1 MTALRIIVVED
12 DAVIGMLL
20 AETLAGLG
28 HQVCAVEATEAG
40 AVAAAARH
48 GPDLMI
54 VDMHLGGGGGGGLS
68 AMTTIVRA
76 GPVPHV
82 FITGHRLLAPLP
94 GAVVL
99 SKPFREADL
108 VRAME
113 RALGMAAAPGQVP
126 VRPPLAA
133 LP

>member
-1 MTALRIIVVED
+1 MMALRIVVVED

-20 AETLAGLG
+20 AETLAALG
-28 HQVCAVEATEAG
+28 HEVCAVEATEAG

-48 GPDLMI
+48 RPDLMI
-54 VDMHLGGGGGGGLS
+54 VDMHLASGSGPS
-68 AMTTIVRA
+68 AMAAIACA

-82 FITGHRLLAPLP
+82 LITGHGLHRALP

-108 VRAME
+108 VQAIGRV
-113 RALGMAAAPGQVP
+113 LGTGAVAGPAPGWLCLV
-126 VRPPLAA
+126 A